1 MKRILSALLPA
12 FVFLGLSPGFAFAQA
27 GSTAQISGTVKDQ
40 SGGALPG
47 VDVTVT
53 QTATSFTRS
62 AVSDENGG
70 YVIPNL
76 PLGAIS
82 CLRNQK

>member
-1 MKRILSALLPA
+1 MNRIGSAL
-12 FVFLGLSPGFAFAQA
+12 FTVFLFLFLSPAFAFAQA

-40 SGGALPG
+40 SGGVLPG

-76 PLGAIS
+76 PVGP
-82 CLRNQK
+82 